1 MWLSF
6 SNNCDVEI
14 KSDTGQH
21 LQFLIFSFFVRLKM
35 SNNHD
40 HIFRSLYIKLH
51 DHDGTIFVFKKNY
64 QAVLRVLLPFLLLA
78 LSSLASSADNHLY
91 TKVTIYDS
99 VDDGFCT
106 FIYLFLP
113 IASMLIAL
121 EMKKTM
127 YSSYR

>member
-1 MWLSF
+1 MTMMGL
-6 SNNCDVEI
+6 
-14 KSDTGQH
+14 
-21 LQFLIFSFFVRLKM
+21 FLYL
-35 SNNHD
+35 
-40 HIFRSLYIKLH
+40 
-51 DHDGTIFVFKKNY
+51 KNY

-91 TKVTIYDS
+91 TKVTIYDN

-121 EMKKTM
+121 EMEKTM